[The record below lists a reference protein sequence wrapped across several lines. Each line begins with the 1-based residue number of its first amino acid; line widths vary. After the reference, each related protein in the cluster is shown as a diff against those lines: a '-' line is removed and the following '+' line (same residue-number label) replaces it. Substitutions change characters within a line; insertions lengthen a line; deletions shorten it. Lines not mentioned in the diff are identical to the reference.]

1 MSLPKR
7 TDLANDNG
15 TPEDHLAAATAAL
28 FASLKE
34 LGAPIELL
42 TSKIEAPAE
51 ERSSVGLHCDLVR
64 ENGHR

>member
-15 TPEDHLAAATAAL
+15 TPENHLAAATAAL

-34 LGAPIELL
+34 LDASIEVLARRVG
-42 TSKIEAPAE
+42 IEVKVDGGPTQP
-51 ERSSVGLHCDLVR
+51 
-64 ENGHR
+64 